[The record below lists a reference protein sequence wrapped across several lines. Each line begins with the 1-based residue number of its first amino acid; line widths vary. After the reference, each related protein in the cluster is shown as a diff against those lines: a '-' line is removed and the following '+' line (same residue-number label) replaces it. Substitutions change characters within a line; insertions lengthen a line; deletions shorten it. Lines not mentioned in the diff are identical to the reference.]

1 MSSAEK
7 KSQLSTI
14 FSKEKLGEKGFLGQ
28 FRKRRV
34 WLIEVDR
41 CIMLRLK
48 SRWKRE
54 FRGLSSTTLKS
65 SKQKEKEESL
75 SWRKSIVTREIF
87 NLMLTVQQIHNELI
101 LHFFIIF
108 SIS

>member
-34 WLIEVDR
+34 WLIDR

-65 SKQKEKEESL
+65 LRRKEKEESL